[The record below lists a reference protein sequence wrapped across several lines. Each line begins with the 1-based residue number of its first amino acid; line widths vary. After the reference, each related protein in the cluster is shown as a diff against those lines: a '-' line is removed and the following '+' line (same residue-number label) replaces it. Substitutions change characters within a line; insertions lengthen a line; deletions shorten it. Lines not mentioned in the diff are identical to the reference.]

1 MANHEPNS
9 YPALVVDA
17 VFAPLSV
24 RMIIGSQSPIS
35 AAIDT
40 LLDHARPA
48 LQVPAL
54 EQLKSD

>member
-1 MANHEPNS
+1 
-9 YPALVVDA
+9 
-17 VFAPLSV
+17 
-24 RMIIGSQSPIS
+24 MIIGSQSLIP

-40 LLDHARPA
+40 LFGHARPA